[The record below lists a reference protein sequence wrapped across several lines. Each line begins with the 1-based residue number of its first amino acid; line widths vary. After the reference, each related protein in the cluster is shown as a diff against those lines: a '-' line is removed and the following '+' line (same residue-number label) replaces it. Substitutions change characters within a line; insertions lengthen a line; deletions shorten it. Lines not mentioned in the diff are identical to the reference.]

1 MIFDKKTIKNRFVQI
16 RSLVMGNPFASAL
29 VFLAASWWFF
39 GAVVYVLEKDLEGHN
54 INTFQ
59 DGIWWGIVTFLTVG
73 YGDRFPVGLP
83 GRVAAGLLMVC
94 GVLGIAVITAKISS
108 FFLERALLERRGFVD
123 SSLLKG
129 HYIIC
134 GWKKEMSS
142 FLMQILDAN
151 TAILADKIVLIN
163 NAPDADIEGILNIP
177 RLEKIKII
185 KGDFFTEY
193 VIRRAAPEK
202 AAKILILAD
211 ATPDSAGNI
220 PTMTEADARTVMTA
234 MTLSNIA
241 KGTPIVAEILDSAM
255 DQYLKIANVHE
266 IVYSRDYSRMILGM
280 ASAGTG
286 ITNIFHDLINPH
298 SQYHLRTKDVPTELV
313 GKTYSEVYQFFKSK
327 AGTSCIGILENSGNV
342 FDAKELAIRKAQQT
356 PNIAQLVANLHSV
369 KSMRF
374 NRPIFNPEQT
384 YVIKDGTMAIVIEE
398 NLNSKSSEV
407 HV

>member
-1 MIFDKKTIKNRFVQI
+1 MKIDTKRIKNKLVQI
-16 RSLVMGNPFASAL
+16 RSLIMGNPFASAL
-29 VFLAASWWFF
+29 VFLTVSWWFF
-39 GAVVYVLEKDLEGHN
+39 GAIVYWLEKDLEGHN
-54 INTFQ
+54 INNFQ

-83 GRVAAGLLMVC
+83 GRVAAGLLMIC

-151 TAILADKIVLIN
+151 TAIHAEKIVLIN
-163 NAPDADIEGILNIP
+163 NSPDADIEGILNIP

-185 KGDFFTEY
+185 KGDFFTEH

-298 SQYHLRTKDVPTELV
+298 SQYHLRTKDVPIDLV
-313 GKTYSEVYQFFKSK
+313 GKTYSDVYQYFKTK
-327 AGTSCIGILENSGNV
+327 PGTSCIGILENSGNV

-356 PNIAQLVANLHSV
+356 PNIAQLVVNLQSV

-374 NRPIFNPEQT
+374 NRPIFNPEQG
-384 YVIKDGTMAIVIEE
+384 YVIKDGTMAIVIEVNE
-398 NLNSKSSEV
+398 NTKSSDV

>member
-1 MIFDKKTIKNRFVQI
+1 MTFDKKRIKNKIIQI
-16 RSLVMGNPFASAL
+16 RSLIMGNPFSSAL
-29 VFLAASWWFF
+29 VFLTVSWWFF
-39 GAVVYVLEKDLEGHN
+39 GSIVYLFEKDLEGHN
-54 INTFQ
+54 INSFQ

-83 GRVAAGLLMVC
+83 GRVAAGLLMIC

-134 GWKKEMSS
+134 GWKKEMIS

-151 TAILADKIVLIN
+151 TAIHAEKMILIN

-177 RLEKIKII
+177 RLEKIKVI
-185 KGDFFTEY
+185 KGDFFTEH

-298 SQYHLRTKDVPTELV
+298 SQYHLRTKEVPSEFV
-313 GKTYSEVYQFFKSK
+313 GKTYSDVYQFFKTK
-327 AGTSCIGILENSGNV
+327 PGTSCIGILENSGNV

-356 PNIAQLVANLHSV
+356 PNIAQLVANLQSV

-374 NRPIFNPEQT
+374 NRPIFNPEQS

-398 NLNSKSSEV
+398 NLNNKSGEL
-407 HV
+407 HI

>member
-1 MIFDKKTIKNRFVQI
+1 MKLDKKRIINKLVQF
-16 RSLVMGNPFASAL
+16 RSLIMGNPFASAL
-29 VFLAASWWFF
+29 VFLTVSWWFF
-39 GAVVYVLEKDLEGHN
+39 GAIVYWLEKDLEGHN
-54 INTFQ
+54 INNFQ

-83 GRVAAGLLMVC
+83 GRVAAGLLMIC

-151 TAILADKIVLIN
+151 TAIHAEKMVLIN

-185 KGDFFTEY
+185 KGDFFTEH

-255 DQYLKIANVHE
+255 DQYLKIASVHE

-298 SQYHLRTKDVPTELV
+298 SQYHLRTKEVPAEFV
-313 GKTYSEVYQFFKSK
+313 GKTYVDVYQFFKTK
-327 AGTSCIGILENSGNV
+327 PGTSCIGILENSGNV

-356 PNIAQLVANLHSV
+356 PNIAQLVANLQAV

-374 NRPIFNPEQT
+374 NRPIFNPEQN

-398 NLNSKSSEV
+398 NLNVKSSEA
-407 HV
+407 HL

>member
-1 MIFDKKTIKNRFVQI
+1 MKIDTKRIKNKLVQI
-16 RSLVMGNPFASAL
+16 RSLIMGNPFASAL
-29 VFLAASWWFF
+29 VFLTVSWWFF
-39 GAVVYVLEKDLEGHN
+39 GVIVYWLEKDLEGHN
-54 INTFQ
+54 INNFQ

-83 GRVAAGLLMVC
+83 GRVAAGLLMIC

-142 FLMQILDAN
+142 FLMQILDVN
-151 TAILADKIVLIN
+151 TAIHAEKIVLIN
-163 NAPDADIEGILNIP
+163 NSPDADIEGILNIP

-185 KGDFFTEY
+185 KGDFFTEH

-298 SQYHLRTKDVPTELV
+298 SQYHLRTKDVPIDLV
-313 GKTYSEVYQFFKSK
+313 GKTYSDVYQYFKTK
-327 AGTSCIGILENSGNV
+327 PGTSCIGILENSGNV

-356 PNIAQLVANLHSV
+356 PNIAQLVANLQSV

-374 NRPIFNPEQT
+374 NRPIFNPEQG
-384 YVIKDGTMAIVIEE
+384 YVIKDGTMAIVIEVNE
-398 NLNSKSSEV
+398 NTNSSDV